1 MNGETDKQGKQKQSR
16 MMRCGDECAADDIG
30 GSHPDQLD
38 DCIVL
43 FRLYKPDNLQGKNYK
58 FRTMLLF
65 LPQCG
70 VFYCQRERRG
80 GDVGVLK
87 SLVALNVSWLC
98 LRRVVGAD
106 SSVSFS
112 FGKGGYVKRFYSERK
127 SSWIHESNTVSTWRI
142 STGRTSDFWQNRI
155 MYRALQ
161 CCDCDGPMLAPDV
174 YSGQETVCWPAASL
188 AAEYNHCLAS
198 ANSARKDGRH
208 YAPCCHHYRLPETS
222 WTIEPPRTTHSFDLV
237 VDVAAVGQCLDWQSI
252 VMIIDND
259 KERESGWY
267 LPELDDDL
275 HIIGALKLITIHN
288 QVLRKRSLHGTARAK
303 GGNFG
308 TMHAIGTHVDL
319 DGVATVPY
327 RANGR
332 VPEHLLQNMVVSL
345 SRVGRRCFRQV
356 YSVIR
361 DTETDSSLEPV

>member
-1 MNGETDKQGKQKQSR
+1 
-16 MMRCGDECAADDIG
+16 
-30 GSHPDQLD
+30 
-38 DCIVL
+38 
-43 FRLYKPDNLQGKNYK
+43 
-58 FRTMLLF
+58 
-65 LPQCG
+65 
-70 VFYCQRERRG
+70 
-80 GDVGVLK
+80 
-87 SLVALNVSWLC
+87 
-98 LRRVVGAD
+98 
-106 SSVSFS
+106 
-112 FGKGGYVKRFYSERK
+112 
-127 SSWIHESNTVSTWRI
+127 
-142 STGRTSDFWQNRI
+142 
-155 MYRALQ
+155 
-161 CCDCDGPMLAPDV
+161 MLAPDV

-222 WTIEPPRTTHSFDLV
+222 WTIEPTRTTHSFDLV